1 MDGLLNIIDKIITEN
16 DAECKSTIEYAEKQ
30 AKEIIAKAEL
40 DAKKIAE
47 EAQSAAETKAK
58 LANEKNVSGAE
69 LEYKRR
75 ILSAK
80 GRIISKTVAAA
91 ADYLCN
97 LPEEEYFDKI
107 RKLALNGALQGTGSV
122 TFNQR
127 DKARIPEDFVSNL
140 NKALPDGKSIKLSES
155 TGDFKGGFT
164 ISYPEMLVVCTFESL
179 LDDNA
184 DDIKDELGQILF
196 A

>member
-80 GRIISKTVAAA
+80 GRIISETVAAA

-107 RKLALNGALQGTGSV
+107 RRLALNGALQGTGFV

-127 DKARIPEDFVSNL
+127 DKARIPADFVNNL
-140 NKALPDGKSIKLSES
+140 NKALPDGKSIKLSEN
-155 TGDFKGGFT
+155 TGNFNGGFT
-164 ISYPEMLVVCTFESL
+164 ISYPEMLVDCTFESL

>member
-16 DAECKSTIEYAEKQ
+16 DAECKSTVDYAEKQ
-30 AKEIIAKAEL
+30 AKEIIAKAQL

-47 EAQSAAETKAK
+47 DSQKKAENKAK
-58 LANEKNVSGAE
+58 LAVEKNVSGAE

-80 GRIISKTVAAA
+80 GRIISETVAAA

-97 LPEEEYFDKI
+97 LPEKEYFDII
-107 RKLALNGALQGTGSV
+107 RKLVIKSALQGTGSI
-122 TFNQR
+122 TFNRR
-127 DKARIPEDFVSNL
+127 DKSRLPADFLKSVIQDLPE
-140 NKALPDGKSIKLSES
+140 GKSIVLSEN
-155 TGDFKGGFT
+155 TGEFDGGFT
-164 ISYPEMLVVCTFESL
+164 VSYPEMFVDCTFESL

-184 DDIKDELGQILF
+184 DDIKDALGQILF